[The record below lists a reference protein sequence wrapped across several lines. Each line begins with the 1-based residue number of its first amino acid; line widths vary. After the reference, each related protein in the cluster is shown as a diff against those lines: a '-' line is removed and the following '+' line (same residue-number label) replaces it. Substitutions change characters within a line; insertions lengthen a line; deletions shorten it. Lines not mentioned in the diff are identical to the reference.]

1 MKHKDRRENTVAWH
15 GQILFRDSE
24 GRLSRK
30 LNCCPSLEWEIGGTG
45 NLQSLYIQIDT
56 LKTVAYNLAD
66 SSTGMPESWRN
77 FHYLC
82 RCKAGLSGGTVKPIA
97 FGTESKHQRQS
108 ADT

>member
-30 LNCCPSLEWEIGGTG
+30 LNCCPSLEWEIGGMG

-56 LKTVAYNLAD
+56 LRTVAYNLAD
-66 SSTGMPESWRN
+66 SRIMEEFSLPFPEV
-77 FHYLC
+77 
-82 RCKAGLSGGTVKPIA
+82 SGIEWGYCHA
-97 FGTESKHQRQS
+97 YRFGTESKHQRQS
-108 ADT
+108 VDT